1 MSKEVLTIDLDWIES
16 PRQEIEIISLCTKL
30 FKKKVDTYFIKAH
43 HHAYDLVPEKATLY
57 NVDHH
62 HDFCY
67 SRQGILEVESGLMRE
82 GNWVLALA
90 MYKKLEAY
98 TWIKNY
104 DSDLQETQILPLYR
118 RFKRFKIYNSLK
130 DLTVKKLSRLIIC
143 ESASYNKNL
152 YDLGASYNKNISL
165 GRVYDTLL
173 QLSHDL
179 DVNPQVGYCENDY
192 APIRIEVRNEEK

>member
-1 MSKEVLTIDLDWIES
+1 MSKEVLTIDLDWIET

-30 FKKKVDTYFIKAH
+30 FKQKVDTYFIKAH

-62 HDFCY
+62 HDLCY
-67 SRQGILEVESGLMRE
+67 SDQGTMEIQSGGMRD
-82 GNWVLALA
+82 GNWILALA
-90 MYKKLEAY
+90 MHKKLEAY

-104 DSDLQETQILPLYR
+104 DSDLQENHIHDLYR
-118 RFKRFKIYNSLK
+118 ILKRFKIYNSLK

-143 ESASYNKNL
+143 ESASYNKN
-152 YDLGASYNKNISL
+152 ISL

-173 QLSHDL
+173 QLSQDL
-179 DVNPQVGYCENDY
+179 DVNAKVADYENDY
-192 APIRIEVRNEEK
+192 APIRIGGKNEK